1 MKQRHVATRMDLEIT
16 TRGEVTQRE
25 RQILYDVT
33 YTWNLKH
40 NTNEHIYET
49 ETDSHREETCSYQGG
64 GGVGKGRIK
73 GLGLIDASYYI

>member
-16 TRGEVTQRE
+16 TRGKVTQRE

-49 ETDSHREETCSYQGG
+49 ETLTDIQDRLVAAKGGEEWSGS
-64 GGVGKGRIK
+64 
-73 GLGLIDASYYI
+73 LASASASYYI